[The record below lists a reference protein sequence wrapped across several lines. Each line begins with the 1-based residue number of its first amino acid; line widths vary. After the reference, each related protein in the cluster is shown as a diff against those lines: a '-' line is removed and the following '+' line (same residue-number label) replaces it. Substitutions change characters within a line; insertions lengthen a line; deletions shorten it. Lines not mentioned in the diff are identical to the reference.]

1 MGVTAGGPVPLDR
14 RSFVTLGSLSLA
26 TPVADAAL
34 GSPAPRASIKAVA
47 FDAFA
52 IFDPRPI
59 FQSCEAA
66 FPGRGSE
73 LANAWRVRQFEY
85 QWLRALTVWNNRQ
98 NAAAEELSVRADAT
112 GTTLT
117 QLVSFLH
124 AD

>member
-1 MGVTAGGPVPLDR
+1 
-14 RSFVTLGSLSLA
+14 
-26 TPVADAAL
+26 
-34 GSPAPRASIKAVA
+34 
-47 FDAFA
+47 
-52 IFDPRPI
+52 
-59 FQSCEAA
+59 
-66 FPGRGSE
+66 
-73 LANAWRVRQFEY
+73 VRQFEY